1 MCAHIVL
8 VEDDRKQADLVRRY
22 LERDEHSVATVSYGF
37 AAIDEMRSRWPDLL
51 VLDRILPDVD
61 GLEVCR
67 AVRRASNLPVLM
79 LTARTAE
86 NDLLAGLDSGADD
99 YLTKPFSP
107 RELAARVRA
116 LLRRSRC
123 AAAAQDPVARV
134 GSLVVDSLRHCV
146 TDDGRPVP
154 CTPGEF
160 RLLETL
166 AAQPGRVFTREQLVA
181 CLHGFERGVTLR
193 AVDMHVMNLRRKIEE
208 QPRRPAR
215 LVTVYG
221 IGYKLAGDPE
231 CGGAK

>member
-86 NDLLAGLDSGADD
+86 NDRSEEHTSELQ
-99 YLTKPFSP
+99 SP
-107 RELAARVRA
+107 A
-116 LLRRSRC
+116 
-123 AAAAQDPVARV
+123 
-134 GSLVVDSLRHCV
+134 
-146 TDDGRPVP
+146 
-154 CTPGEF
+154 
-160 RLLETL
+160 
-166 AAQPGRVFTREQLVA
+166 
-181 CLHGFERGVTLR
+181 
-193 AVDMHVMNLRRKIEE
+193 
-208 QPRRPAR
+208 
-215 LVTVYG
+215 
-221 IGYKLAGDPE
+221 
-231 CGGAK
+231 